1 MEIVHI
7 VVAFFIALLSGLGI
21 GGGGLFTVY
30 LALVG
35 GVSQLAAQ
43 GFNLIFFLFCSSASV
58 AVQIWQRK
66 VCFVPV
72 VIMAIAG
79 IGGSLVGVWA
89 TGVLPEEI
97 LRKIFGAML
106 VTGGI
111 ISLRSLMQPKSTSK
125 NGSLG

>member
-7 VVAFFIALLSGLGI
+7 AVAFFIALLSGLGI

-72 VIMAIAG
+72 IIMAIAG

-111 ISLRSLMQPKSTSK
+111 ISLRSLMRSKSTSK